1 MYIFLAFALITS
13 TSALIYAYRDS
24 HFIKGPVT
32 VYQEIFNFKRQ
43 QCPPN
48 THIDLLKLHAKTT
61 GTILSTACSLG
72 SKVVLEKLFGPAR
85 KANGTLLISYYH
97 AGTWKYALT
106 KSSVHPSPIVEVLGE
121 TKPNPPIKSDTITHL
136 VSILASED
144 YATFRIRPVDLGYDA
159 VIITLSKNQCCQSS
173 TLRVESYDDIG
184 AAVRKELRE

>member
-1 MYIFLAFALITS
+1 MF
-13 TSALIYAYRDS
+13 IYAYRNPQ
-24 HFIKGPVT
+24 FIKGPAT

-106 KSSVHPSPIVEVLGE
+106 KSSVHPSPIIEVLVE
-121 TKPNPPIKSDTITHL
+121 LKPNPPIKSDTITHL
-136 VSILASED
+136 VSVLASSED
-144 YATFRIRPVDLGYDA
+144 YATFRIRPIDLGYDA
-159 VIITLSKNQCCQSS
+159 VIITFSKNQCCQSS

-184 AAVRKELRE
+184 ATIRKELRE